1 MSVPEELR
9 REPPAQGLGLR
20 GQITLALVLGL
31 GLFVLL
37 TAVSADRLATRALER
52 EREQLA
58 ELVARDVGRQIG
70 RVSAPP
76 LVLDRALDDF
86 VGMDGVLGFDLLE
99 EGRAVER
106 RGITGV
112 GVYGT
117 SAIAGGEVR
126 VWVQSPSEDAGHS
139 LVALLVLYASFA
151 AIAILFLS
159 YVLLTRLI
167 VRPVEALTRASE
179 RLASGKL
186 DTRAPIGGAAE
197 VARLSLAFNAMS
209 GDLRRERA
217 ALDARVAEL
226 EKTTRDLRAA
236 QSSLVRSEKLASVG
250 RLSAGIAHE
259 IGNPLT
265 SILGLVEL
273 LRDGG
278 LEPAEEA
285 EFLKRIQTET
295 ERIHRIIRDLLD
307 FARASPEPGED
318 AVARTDLGIV
328 IDRAVTLVAP
338 QKDLRRIVIERRIT
352 SDLPSVRGS
361 EDRWTQILLN
371 LLLNAAD
378 AIEGEGT
385 ITITLEADEE
395 DDARIVLRVSDTGPG
410 IAPEVRDRLFE
421 PFVTTKPPGSGTG
434 LGLAVCLS
442 LVEGFG
448 GKLSADNVEGGGA
461 RFTIHARVADAS

>member
-1 MSVPEELR
+1 MSDAPELR
-9 REPPAQGLGLR
+9 REATAEGLGLR

-37 TAVSADRLATRALER
+37 SAFSADRLATRALER

-58 ELVARDVGRQIG
+58 EVVASGIAREVSRT
-70 RVSAPP
+70 SAPP
-76 LVLDRALDDF
+76 LVLDRALETF
-86 VGMDGVLGFDLLE
+86 VGHDGVVGFDVIE
-99 EGRAVER
+99 GGRAADA
-106 RGITGV
+106 RGITGT
-112 GVYGT
+112 GVFGDA
-117 SAIAGGEVR
+117 AIEGGSIR
-126 VWVQSPSEDAGHS
+126 AWVQSPSEDAARS
-139 LVALLVLYASFA
+139 LVALLVLYASVA

-167 VRPVEALTRASE
+167 VRPVEELTRASE
-179 RLASGKL
+179 RLASGRL
-186 DTRAPIGGAAE
+186 DTRAPIAGAAE
-197 VARLSLAFNAMS
+197 IARLSLSFNRMS
-209 GDLRRERA
+209 RDLRRDRS

-226 EKTTRDLRAA
+226 ETATRELRAA
-236 QSSLVRSEKLASVG
+236 QTSLVRSEKLASVG

-278 LEPAEEA
+278 IEPAEQA
-285 EFLKRIQTET
+285 EFLKRIQMET

-307 FARASPEPGED
+307 FARATPEKVDDD
-318 AVARTDLGIV
+318 AESDLAQV

-338 QKDLRRIVIERRIT
+338 QKDLRRIAIERRIA
-352 SDLPSVRGS
+352 SDLPSVRGA

-378 AIEGEGT
+378 AIEGDGT
-385 ITITLEADEE
+385 ISISLDVDP
-395 DDARIVLRVSDTGPG
+395 DDASTIVLQVSDTGPG
-410 IAPEVRDRLFE
+410 IAPDVRDRLFE

-448 GKLSADNVEGGGA
+448 GRMTADNVEGGGA
-461 RFTIHARVADAS
+461 RFTITARARPSP